1 MTCLHL
7 AFYTELNSLLLWDQP
22 SHPQSLQGFQS
33 SEMGEAKDV
42 QLVSW
47 LFCIQQRTAFYKGSK
62 SLSLNFQKQWD
73 LQQRA
78 IQWIGLGDT

>member
-47 LFCIQQRTAFYKGSK
+47 LFCIQQRTAFYKVVN
-62 SLSLNFQKQWD
+62 LSL
-73 LQQRA
+73 
-78 IQWIGLGDT
+78 